1 MAGDVE
7 DAEMRI
13 NIKAKAKPNSNEN
26 KVEKI
31 DDLNFVVSVKDP
43 PVQGRANRAIVKML
57 SEYFHT
63 PNIRI
68 ISGHTSRNKI
78 IAIE

>member
-1 MAGDVE
+1 MI
-7 DAEMRI
+7 I
-13 NIKAKAKPNSNEN
+13 NIKAKPNSNEN

-43 PVQGRANRAIVKML
+43 PVQGRANRAIIKLL

-68 ISGHTSRNKI
+68 VSGHISRNKI
-78 IAIE
+78 IAVE

>member
-1 MAGDVE
+1 MKITVRA
-7 DAEMRI
+7 R
-13 NIKAKAKPNSNEN
+13 PNSNEN

-43 PVQGRANRAIVKML
+43 PVQGRANRAIVKTL

-63 PNIRI
+63 PNVRI
-68 ISGHTSRNKI
+68 VSGHISRNKVVEI
-78 IAIE
+78 N

>member
-1 MAGDVE
+1 MK
-7 DAEMRI
+7 I
-13 NIKAKAKPNSNEN
+13 NVKAKPDSNEN

-43 PVQGRANRAIVKML
+43 PVQGRANRAVIKLL

-63 PNIRI
+63 PNVRI
-68 ISGHTSRNKI
+68 ISGHTSRNKVVEI
-78 IAIE
+78 KIN

>member
-1 MAGDVE
+1 
-7 DAEMRI
+7 MRI
-13 NIKAKAKPNSNEN
+13 NVKAEPNSNEN
-26 KVEKI
+26 KVEKT

-43 PVQGRANRAIVKML
+43 PVQGRANRAIVKIL

-63 PNIRI
+63 PNVRI
-68 ISGHTSRNKI
+68 VSGHISRNKI

>member
-1 MAGDVE
+1 
-7 DAEMRI
+7 MRI
-13 NIKAKAKPNSNEN
+13 NVKAKPDSNEN

-43 PVQGRANRAIVKML
+43 PVQGRANRAIIKLL

-63 PNIRI
+63 PNVRI
-68 ISGHTSRNKI
+68 VSGHISRNKI

>member
-1 MAGDVE
+1 
-7 DAEMRI
+7 MRI
-13 NIKAKAKPNSNEN
+13 NIKAKPDSNEN

-43 PVQGRANRAIVKML
+43 SVHGRANRAIIKIL

-68 ISGHTSRNKI
+68 VLGHTSRNKVVEI
-78 IAIE
+78 N